1 MHERERQGGGSPL
14 VMRQKIVGLFTWFS
28 YDGDNRRAWFKKM
41 ARASALKG
49 SGRLMRM
56 RQPGNETSNENGM
69 DEGRQS
75 HETCHVCQL

>member
-41 ARASALKG
+41 GRASALKRG
-49 SGRLMRM
+49 GA
-56 RQPGNETSNENGM
+56 
-69 DEGRQS
+69 S
-75 HETCHVCQL
+75 HEDEAARQRDEQRKRYG